1 MRSRLLC
8 EPVERPPNK
17 RLKPPGGDCSKGS
30 GVFAPW
36 RARTVVQRPCAGG
49 RVARRLSAIRQAAHL
64 KALLSA
70 WHWLKAQFYWRRP
83 HEWKRQARALGL
95 QPVYADWVGFFGL
108 DDAGNPWFAEHAS
121 WRDRKPV
128 AEPELRHVV
137 RAVASR
143 RYFHLRGLR
152 PVRTATAVTCPTCKG
167 TGRPPLPPP
176 HWQMIRYRCAGAGWV
191 EPEWIKADQ
200 PS

>member
-1 MRSRLLC
+1 MPVQSRDFVHHPL
-8 EPVERPPNK
+8 R
-17 RLKPPGGDCSKGS
+17 R
-30 GVFAPW
+30 
-36 RARTVVQRPCAGG
+36 RGG
-49 RVARRLSAIRQAAHL
+49 RPQLKREPLGSKHV

-143 RYFHLRGLR
+143 RYFRLRRLR
-152 PVRTATAVTCPTCKG
+152 PVRTLTAITCPTCKG
-167 TGRPPLPPP
+167 TGRPPLPPE
-176 HWQMIRYRCAGAGWV
+176 HRYRIICQCGGAGWV